1 MSNGNNNFKFKCIC
15 KVQVSQNRCAF
26 SLKIKYIYKKNP
38 CGSLETPF
46 GSAHS
51 SIHTWAARN
60 HWSGV
65 RLSGWGF
72 KAELKPVNM
81 NIPVQHISN
90 PPPFSLCSCI
100 NCDNL
105 HQCRDRKA
113 TGSLLNGMMLF
124 KHEVEE
130 GCFDNGAEPLLMALL
145 GLLTERL
152 V

>member
-1 MSNGNNNFKFKCIC
+1 MGVWKLTL
-15 KVQVSQNRCAF
+15 VQHIHLF
-26 SLKIKYIYKKNP
+26 I
-38 CGSLETPF
+38 LELRGITDLE
-46 GSAHS
+46 SDCLVEA
-51 SIHTWAARN
+51 SIQEE
-60 HWSGV
+60 
-65 RLSGWGF
+65 
-72 KAELKPVNM
+72 KAELKPVNT

-90 PPPFSLCSCI
+90 PPPFSLYSCI

-113 TGSLLNGMMLF
+113 TGSLFNSMMLF

-130 GCFDNGAEPLLMALL
+130 GCLDNGAEPLLMALL